1 MARRL
6 ADAELVAQTAETI
19 IAEGGEPSIK
29 AVQSRIGGGSYT
41 TVKRSLDAWREN
53 RTMAG
58 AAAQT
63 MPPELQGRALEFAGV
78 IWSAATRLANEKTQQ
93 LEQQT
98 LAKVAAA
105 RAELAAALSEVER
118 LEHIES
124 DNIGT
129 IEQLHQQQR
138 QLELEL
144 AEARASAGR
153 VKALEQALASSQT
166 EVAKKAEEAARL
178 RGESESLRTQLKELI
193 AALAAAGH
201 TSAKTG
207 GASNKTADLPPN

>member
-6 ADAELVAQTAETI
+6 ADDELVAQTAETI
-19 IAEGGEPSIK
+19 LAEGGEPSIK

-53 RTMAG
+53 RSMAG

-63 MPPELQGRALEFAGV
+63 MPPELQGRAQEFAGA

-93 LEQQT
+93 LEEQAR
-98 LAKVAAA
+98 AKVAAA
-105 RAELAAALSEVER
+105 RAELATALSEVER
-118 LEHIES
+118 LEHIETTQS
-124 DNIGT
+124 GT

-138 QLELEL
+138 HLELEL

-153 VKALEQALASSQT
+153 VKALEQALASSQAET
-166 EVAKKAEEAARL
+166 ARKAEEAARL

-207 GASNKTADLPPN
+207 GASNKTS

>member
-6 ADAELVAQTAETI
+6 ADDELVAQTAETI
-19 IAEGGEPSIK
+19 LSEGGEPSIK

-53 RTMAG
+53 RSMAG
-58 AAAQT
+58 AAAQAI
-63 MPPELQGRALEFAGV
+63 PPELQGRAQEFAGA

-93 LEQQT
+93 LEEQT

-105 RAELAAALSEVER
+105 RSELAAALSEVER
-118 LEHIES
+118 LEHIETAQS
-124 DNIGT
+124 GT

-138 QLELEL
+138 HLELEL
-144 AEARASAGR
+144 AAARVSAGR
-153 VKALEQALASSQT
+153 IKELEQALASSQAET
-166 EVAKKAEEAARL
+166 ARKTEEAARL
-178 RGESESLRTQLKELI
+178 LGESESLRVQLKELI

-207 GASNKTADLPPN
+207 GASNKTS